1 MATTIY
7 QAGSELRQP
16 RRFWRAA
23 RSDAYLAWRLAG
35 RLLQRNLQA
44 RFRVSLL
51 GYVWL
56 LLPPLVMA
64 LIWIGLHRAKV
75 VRFAETGVPYPVY
88 VLTGVF
94 LWQGFVKMLQVP
106 LQLWARSK
114 PLLTRVR
121 FPWEALLLAGVGEAA
136 LEFVVYLA
144 VLFVTLLVFGVPL
157 HLTMLAGLPAAC
169 VLLLGGLATGLLL
182 APWAALYDDIGQ
194 GVNVA
199 LSLSFFLVPIFYPT
213 PTTGGAA
220 WLVRLN
226 PAAILLVATRDLL
239 TTGRTDFAFPFL
251 FVCVG
256 LVPLLL
262 AAWLICRVAMPH
274 LVARLGG

>member
-23 RSDAYLAWRLAG
+23 RADALLAWRLAG
-35 RLLQRNLQA
+35 RLLQRNLRA

-56 LLPPLVMA
+56 MLPPLVMA
-64 LIWIGLHRAKV
+64 LIWIGLHRARV
-75 VRFAETGVPYPVY
+75 VRFAETGTPYPVY
-88 VLTGVF
+88 VLAGVF

-114 PLLTRVR
+114 HLLTRVR

-136 LEFVVYLA
+136 VEFVVYLA
-144 VLFVTLLVFGVPL
+144 VLFITLLVFGVPL
-157 HLTMLAGLPAAC
+157 HLTMLAGLPAVCA
-169 VLLLGGLATGLLL
+169 LLLGGLTVGLLL
-182 APWAALYDDIGQ
+182 APWAALYEDIGQ
-194 GVNVA
+194 GVNVG
-199 LSLSFFLVPIFYPT
+199 LSLSFFLVPVFYPT
-213 PTTGGAA
+213 PTTGGAV

-226 PAAILLVATRDLL
+226 PAAILLVTTRDLL
-239 TTGRTDFAFPFL
+239 TTGRTDFVFPFV
-251 FVCVG
+251 FICFA
-256 LVPLLL
+256 LVPLFL
-262 AAWLICRVAMPH
+262 AAWLICRVAVPH
-274 LVARLGG
+274 LVARLGS